1 MVWADAACLQGPRR
15 GIGIA
20 SSCPMKWN
28 WTVCPLL
35 CSCLLAPAAHA
46 GSYEDPARVRQAIR
60 THIQAGYADA
70 TVAISTP
77 TLQQGLRM
85 PPCAQSLEAF
95 DPPGS
100 RPGSR
105 RTVGVRCP
113 NGWTLYVPTQVTR
126 EVNMVVLARPISRG
140 QVLSAQDIRVE
151 QRPAASMPLGF
162 VSTPDLVI
170 GREAKQALP
179 AGLALR
185 DSHLGG
191 GRDVQRG
198 QQVRLLVQRGG
209 LQIESQGIAESD
221 AAVGHWVAV
230 RNPRSGR
237 VVEGRVQEPGL
248 VRVP

>member
-1 MVWADAACLQGPRR
+1 
-15 GIGIA
+15 
-20 SSCPMKWN
+20 MKWN
-28 WTVCPLL
+28 VSSSAAL
-35 CSCLLAPAAHA
+35 CLGLLATAASA
-46 GSYEDPARVRQAIR
+46 ASYEQPERVRDAIR
-60 THIQAGYADA
+60 RHIQAAYPNAE
-70 TVAISTP
+70 VAISTP
-77 TLQQGLRM
+77 TLNGGLRM
-85 PPCAQSLEAF
+85 PLCAEPLRAF
-95 DPPGS
+95 DPPGV
-100 RPGSR
+100 RPGNR
-105 RTVGVRCP
+105 RTVGVQCP
-113 NGWTLYVPTQVTR
+113 QGWTLYVPTQITR

-140 QVLSAQDIRVE
+140 QVLTTQDLRVE

-162 VSTPDLVI
+162 IGALNMAI

-198 QQVRLLVQRGG
+198 QQVRLLVARGG
-209 LQIESQGIAESD
+209 LHIETQGIAESD

-237 VVEGRVQEPGL
+237 LVEGRVQEPGL